1 MAAKDQ
7 IDNDALAAEWG
18 VALEA
23 EQNAAATAADA
34 PAAEGQTASEV
45 MASQWATM
53 VDDGHFIQ
61 TTKGGAERVL
71 TQDEIDSLLGFSLTD
86 ISLNDNSGIRAII
99 DSAMVSYERLPM
111 LEIIFDRLVRLMT
124 TSLRNF
130 TSDNVEVSLDRI
142 TSVRFGDYVNSIP
155 LPAILGVFKAE
166 EWDNFG
172 LVTVNSSLIYSI
184 IDVLLGGR
192 RGQTAIRIEGR
203 PYTTIETNLVKR
215 MIEVVLADAELAFK
229 PLSPVKFNID
239 RLETNPRFAAISRP
253 ANAAILVRLR
263 IDMEDRGGNIELLL
277 PYATIEPIRDVL
289 LQMFMGEKFGRDP
302 NWEGHLATELGQ
314 AEIAVEAVLYEAR
327 LPLKQI
333 MKLDVGDTL
342 LLELKSDATVIVR
355 CGDVTLTEG
364 RMGRVGDRVAV
375 RVGKPLRKPNMTF
388 AMFEIGGWRRQ
399 SDGDTMTNSIGIIID
414 GLVAILLVLTI
425 GYCMMLNRRLK
436 LLKADEQSLRATISE
451 LVTAT
456 EIAERAI
463 GGLKLTVHEC
473 DTSLG
478 ERLRK
483 AERVTIEIERSLV
496 AGKELLGRLSQIVT
510 AGRGTDLAATP
521 PGEARQGAA
530 KPVANLA
537 IKPDVDGANGGPE
550 VKSKSN
556 TQTIGRTDAKAVA
569 AAAEAFAERV
579 RTKVHGLAA

>member
-1 MAAKDQ
+1 MPAKDQ

-23 EQNAAATAADA
+23 EQNAGAATAPADA
-34 PAAEGQTASEV
+34 PAAEGQSPSEV

-99 DSAMVSYERLPM
+99 NSAMVSYERLPM

-142 TSVRFGDYVNSIP
+142 TSVRFGDYLNSIP
-155 LPAILGVFKAE
+155 LPAILAVFKAE

-239 RLETNPRFAAISRP
+239 QLETNPRFAAISRP

-314 AEIAVEAVLYEAR
+314 AEIAVDAVLYEAR

-342 LLELKSDATVIVR
+342 MLELKSDATVIVR

-375 RVGKPLRKPNMTF
+375 RVGKPLRKPTMTF
-388 AMFEIGGWRRQ
+388 AMFE
-399 SDGDTMTNSIGIIID
+399 S
-414 GLVAILLVLTI
+414 A
-425 GYCMMLNRRLK
+425 
-436 LLKADEQSLRATISE
+436 
-451 LVTAT
+451 
-456 EIAERAI
+456 
-463 GGLKLTVHEC
+463 
-473 DTSLG
+473 
-478 ERLRK
+478 
-483 AERVTIEIERSLV
+483 
-496 AGKELLGRLSQIVT
+496 AGSGN
-510 AGRGTDLAATP
+510 P
-521 PGEARQGAA
+521 MEA
-530 KPVANLA
+530 P
-537 IKPDVDGANGGPE
+537 
-550 VKSKSN
+550 
-556 TQTIGRTDAKAVA
+556 
-569 AAAEAFAERV
+569 
-579 RTKVHGLAA
+579 